1 MVDLTLI
8 FGPGSAG
15 LSAKD
20 AARRSEKRYVR
31 SEGQLAVYEPSRN
44 PTGHV
49 LTAWE
54 AFTAYGPEVL
64 EEAVEYG
71 SAILKQTKDSTA
83 DALRRQREKIELPH
97 KSVGKATE
105 IPGADVKAA
114 EAFPSKL
121 TLSELERIAFAL
133 GLDERMLAF
142 RTDAG
147 GDTKLAYRLK
157 TLKEERSSS
166 SPISAGTALL
176 FAEASSIIRAQI
188 RLQEWLYLPT
198 EKDKFVPDSYYGHQ
212 YNPVWKIGYELAERA
227 RSVLGLG
234 DSPIDS
240 MRKLVEERLGIPVI
254 QARLP
259 NKIAGAT
266 IMTTDEDGQEARG
279 VVLNTVGQN
288 ENVWVR
294 RATLA
299 HELGH
304 LLYDPDKRLE
314 NIRVDSYRDS
324 QRDPQKKGRTDY
336 VEQRANAFAIAFL
349 APNDA
354 IRKLAHGP
362 VSEDAAANVMCTFGI
377 SHTAARYH
385 IANVH
390 YGEFEVPTNVVYA
403 EPSDEQKAAEDFTL
417 DQFPLHGTRDQRRGR
432 FSGLVAEA
440 CKQGLLSEHTAA
452 LYLQC
457 SPDDVIDN
465 LERLQDLYPTGA
477 AA

>member
-20 AARRSEKRYVR
+20 AARRSERRYVR

-71 SAILKQTKDSTA
+71 SAILKQTKRSTA
-83 DALRRQREKIELPH
+83 DALKRQREDLHLSH
-97 KSVGKATE
+97 KSVGKAAKVRE
-105 IPGADVKAA
+105 ADVKAA
-114 EAFPSKL
+114 EASPPKL
-121 TLSELERIAFAL
+121 TISELERIAFAL
-133 GLDERMLAF
+133 GLDERMLAY
-142 RTDAG
+142 RTDSG

-188 RLQEWLYLPT
+188 RLQKWLDLPT
-198 EKDKFVPDSYYGHQ
+198 EKDKFAPVEDYGYH
-212 YNPVWKIGYELAERA
+212 YHPAWSIGYELAERA
-227 RSVLGLG
+227 RNVLGLG

-240 MRKLVEERLGIPVI
+240 MRELVEKRLRIPVI

-266 IMTTDEDGQEARG
+266 IMTTDEDGKEARG

-314 NIRVDSYRDS
+314 NIRIDSYRDS
-324 QRDPQKKGRTDY
+324 QRDPQKGGTDY

-354 IRKLAHGP
+354 VRKLAPGP
-362 VSEDAAANVMCTFGI
+362 ISEDAAANVMHTFGI

-390 YGEFEVPTNVVYA
+390 YGEFEVPTNVVHA
-403 EPSDEQKAAEDFTL
+403 EPSNEQKAAENFTL

-432 FSGLVAEA
+432 FSGLVAAA

-457 SPDDVIDN
+457 SPDDVLDN
-465 LERLQDLYPTGA
+465 LERLQAPYLTGA

>member
-1 MVDLTLI
+1 
-8 FGPGSAG
+8 
-15 LSAKD
+15 
-20 AARRSEKRYVR
+20 
-31 SEGQLAVYEPSRN
+31 
-44 PTGHV
+44 
-49 LTAWE
+49 
-54 AFTAYGPEVL
+54 
-64 EEAVEYG
+64 
-71 SAILKQTKDSTA
+71 
-83 DALRRQREKIELPH
+83 
-97 KSVGKATE
+97 
-105 IPGADVKAA
+105 
-114 EAFPSKL
+114 
-121 TLSELERIAFAL
+121 
-133 GLDERMLAF
+133 
-142 RTDAG
+142 
-147 GDTKLAYRLK
+147 
-157 TLKEERSSS
+157 
-166 SPISAGTALL
+166 
-176 FAEASSIIRAQI
+176 
-188 RLQEWLYLPT
+188 
-198 EKDKFVPDSYYGHQ
+198 
-212 YNPVWKIGYELAERA
+212 
-227 RSVLGLG
+227 
-234 DSPIDS
+234 
-240 MRKLVEERLGIPVI
+240 MRKLVEKRLRIPVI

-314 NIRVDSYRDS
+314 NIRIDSYRDS
-324 QRDPQKKGRTDY
+324 QRDPQKKGGTDY

-354 IRKLAHGP
+354 VRKLAPGP
-362 VSEDAAANVMCTFGI
+362 ISEDAAANVMHTFGI
-377 SHTAARYH
+377 GHTAARYH

-390 YGEFEVPTNVVYA
+390 HGEFKVPTNVVYA

-440 CKQGLLSEHTAA
+440 CKQDLLSEHTAA

-457 SPDDVIDN
+457 SPDDALDN
-465 LERLQDLYPTGA
+465 LERLQAPYLTGA